1 MRKENDRR
9 LLHLS
14 AYLFIHQ
21 PNELGAEKERE
32 RREEREKREERE
44 NDPNFADKARD
55 GYFINSIVILY
66 HFLTIYDY

>member
-21 PNELGAEKERE
+21 PNELGAEK
-32 RREEREKREERE
+32 EREKREERE

-66 HFLTIYDY
+66 HFLTIYD